1 MSDIVKELGEDVLK
15 LTIEDVLKEI
25 EELLIKERQY
35 INEPKMKL
43 LFKRVMGTSDYIP
56 GKYIEEARNSMEKLM
71 FAWYNL
77 IMPLCKDETLNLQ
90 IPPIS
95 GVTDKMMSFAT
106 MDDNFCYKVNEDVK
120 IFEKHIRFKLSKDN
134 AVTNNLDFE
143 IYEDRNTLYLDN
155 ESKYKY
161 LKECI
166 DYMNEIRNKEIFRY
180 EKILHSITLS
190 MAKMPNIR
198 DLFPVADIY
207 VFQILGLYSNA
218 LFYVNTYLELKLKL
232 IKEELN
238 IIELGLKGEEIIN
251 SHLKMYDDEIINLS
265 NIRLEIEGN
274 SIENDNIL
282 LTPYGI
288 YVLEVKNL
296 GSSGSYSLKIS
307 KDGKW
312 SKIFRDGTIES
323 IEYDATLQNER
334 HIRYLQ
340 RYINAKLNRNVED
353 KDYIKVN
360 GLVIIAN
367 NEVDIENQSEQPVFR
382 MSEIYR
388 QISKREAIFDVDELF
403 NLKNT
408 ILSNSLEAKKYECY
422 DYLGELKDNFEV
434 FNQQLDFYNVPVKG
448 LSYILIS
455 FDKLSEIVERIK
467 QFEIEYNCNL
477 IDKEEFFRNLDMR
490 AINNITQNLV
500 KEYAE

>member
-56 GKYIEEARNSMEKLM
+56 GKYIEEARSSMEKLI

-166 DYMNEIRNKEIFRY
+166 DYMNEIRNKEIFAR
-180 EKILHSITLS
+180 K
-190 MAKMPNIR
+190 R
-198 DLFPVADIY
+198 
-207 VFQILGLYSNA
+207 
-218 LFYVNTYLELKLKL
+218 
-232 IKEELN
+232 
-238 IIELGLKGEEIIN
+238 KG
-251 SHLKMYDDEIINLS
+251 S
-265 NIRLEIEGN
+265 
-274 SIENDNIL
+274 
-282 LTPYGI
+282 
-288 YVLEVKNL
+288 
-296 GSSGSYSLKIS
+296 
-307 KDGKW
+307 
-312 SKIFRDGTIES
+312 
-323 IEYDATLQNER
+323 
-334 HIRYLQ
+334 
-340 RYINAKLNRNVED
+340 
-353 KDYIKVN
+353 
-360 GLVIIAN
+360 
-367 NEVDIENQSEQPVFR
+367 
-382 MSEIYR
+382 
-388 QISKREAIFDVDELF
+388 
-403 NLKNT
+403 
-408 ILSNSLEAKKYECY
+408 
-422 DYLGELKDNFEV
+422 
-434 FNQQLDFYNVPVKG
+434 
-448 LSYILIS
+448 
-455 FDKLSEIVERIK
+455 
-467 QFEIEYNCNL
+467 
-477 IDKEEFFRNLDMR
+477 
-490 AINNITQNLV
+490 
-500 KEYAE
+500 